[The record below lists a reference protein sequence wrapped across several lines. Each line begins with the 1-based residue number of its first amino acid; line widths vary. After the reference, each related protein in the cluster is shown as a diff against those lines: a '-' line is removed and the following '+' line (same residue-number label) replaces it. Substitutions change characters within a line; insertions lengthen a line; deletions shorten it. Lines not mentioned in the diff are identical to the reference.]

1 MFGIA
6 AIGRALDAVA
16 KRWLQRGR
24 ETDRQRRMSFDMEH
38 QTKAEKYETRKARER
53 EEAERVKHVRELC
66 DTAIRSIYVALPAE
80 KELTEQFMHEG
91 AQVQLK
97 LKDQGQELDSRE
109 LAMWIMAQREKSGSP
124 DYDEALAPVR
134 ETLAALSPYLLIKW
148 PAKYPT
154 DIELLDW
161 IRRIK
166 LFRES
171 MPITGVSSSLLD
183 M

>member
-38 QTKAEKYETRKARER
+38 QTKAEKYEARKARER

-66 DTAIRSIYVALPAE
+66 DTAIRSIYAALPAE
-80 KELTEQFMHEG
+80 KEMTEQFMHEG
-91 AQVQLK
+91 AQLQVK
-97 LKDQGQELDSRE
+97 LKGQGQELDSRE
-109 LAMWIMAQREKSGSP
+109 LAMWIMHQREKSGSP

-134 ETLAALSPYLLIKW
+134 ETLEALSPYLLIQW

>member
-38 QTKAEKYETRKARER
+38 QTKAEKYEARKARER

-66 DTAIRSIYVALPAE
+66 DTAIRSIYAALPAE
-80 KELTEQFMHEG
+80 KKLTEQFMYEG
-91 AQVQLK
+91 AQLKLK

-109 LAMWIMAQREKSGSP
+109 LAMWIVAQREMSGSP

-134 ETLAALSPYLLIKW
+134 ETLAALSPYLLIQW
-148 PAKYPT
+148 PTKYPT
-154 DIELLDW
+154 DFELLDW
-161 IRRIK
+161 IRQIK
-166 LFRES
+166 MFRES